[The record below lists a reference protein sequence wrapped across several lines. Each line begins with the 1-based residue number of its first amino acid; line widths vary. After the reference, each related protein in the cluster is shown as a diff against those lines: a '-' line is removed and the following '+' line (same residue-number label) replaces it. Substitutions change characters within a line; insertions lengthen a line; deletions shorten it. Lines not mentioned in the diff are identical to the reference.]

1 MFHLFQKALKRAR
14 TVKTQTPDYAIL
26 ILYSKGDC
34 EMLYTSEIQNAIY
47 YIEENLHRPADLQSF
62 SEVGLNVPTTDFDPT
77 EDLPDGPENLNFEE

>member
-1 MFHLFQKALKRAR
+1 MIICFISFKRR
-14 TVKTQTPDYAIL
+14 
-26 ILYSKGDC
+26 SK
-34 EMLYTSEIQNAIY
+34 EQIY